1 MSMAA
6 GRLDLV
12 RTTSIIG
19 PLREGDP
26 PAAIFVLSGRLQ
38 ALRFQLAVTV
48 MRWTPPLVPFAVWD
62 IFRRHELLLKPIRRD
77 SMKVN
82 RNNLAV
88 VLHRPHYPENIG
100 AAARSAKNMG
110 ISRLLVVAPVNCDLT
125 KILKMATHHAEEV
138 VTEME
143 VFDDLQSALGSFQY
157 VVGTTARTGSHR
169 QTTQAPRRVAEALVT
184 ISQNNQVALLFG
196 PEDRGLANHE
206 LRYCDTLVTIPTAGF
221 TSINLAQAVMILAYE
236 ILLAGSAEPKGY
248 VPRLANRAEL
258 EAMYDQLTATLAR
271 INFINPENPE
281 YWMMSVRRFFSR
293 IGLRA
298 REVKLIRGIC
308 RQINWYVAERP
319 DGS

>member
-1 MSMAA
+1 
-6 GRLDLV
+6 
-12 RTTSIIG
+12 
-19 PLREGDP
+19 
-26 PAAIFVLSGRLQ
+26 
-38 ALRFQLAVTV
+38 
-48 MRWTPPLVPFAVWD
+48 MR
-62 IFRRHELLLKPIRRD
+62 
-77 SMKVN
+77 VN

-88 VLHRPHYPENIG
+88 ILHRPHYPENIG

-125 KILKMATHHAEEV
+125 KILKMATHNAEDV
-138 VTEME
+138 VTDME
-143 VFDDLQSALGSFQY
+143 LFNDLPSALASFQY

-169 QTTQAPRRVAEALVT
+169 RQTTQAPRRVAEALVN

-206 LRYCDTLVTIPTAGF
+206 LRFCDTVVTIPTAAF
-221 TSINLAQAVMILAYE
+221 SSLNLAQAVMILAYE
-236 ILLAGSAEPKGY
+236 ILLASTDEPKAF
-248 VPRLANRAEL
+248 VPRLAKREEL
-258 EAMYDQLTATLAR
+258 EAMYGQLTETLAR

-308 RQINWYVAERP
+308 RQINWYVTERV